1 MQGAGQAR
9 GDERPSVR
17 GAMGPATLL
26 LTALLLLLLSWSR
39 GAEVAVGIDGMPLVE
54 STAYYESLLDRFGA
68 AFNAHD
74 AAALVSMMTAD
85 AVFRQSAG
93 AEGVFTGAE
102 VVGTENLQRAF
113 EGTFTSFPD
122 SRWVPRGPSFVAQIA
137 EGVWRGA
144 SEWTFQ
150 GTRSSDGARFD
161 VNGVD
166 IFVFKNGQIA
176 VKDAFRKDVPPSSK
190 P

>member
-1 MQGAGQAR
+1 
-9 GDERPSVR
+9 
-17 GAMGPATLL
+17 MGPASLL

-39 GAEVAVGIDGMPLVE
+39 GAEVAVGIDGLPLVE
-54 STAYYESLLDRFGA
+54 ESAAYYESLLDRFGA

-93 AEGVFTGAE
+93 AEGVSTGTE

-113 EGTFTSFPD
+113 EGTFTSFLD

-137 EGVWRGA
+137 EGVWRGT

-166 IFVFKNGQIA
+166 IFVFKNGLIA
-176 VKDAFRKDVPPSSK
+176 VKDAFRKDVPPST
-190 P
+190 